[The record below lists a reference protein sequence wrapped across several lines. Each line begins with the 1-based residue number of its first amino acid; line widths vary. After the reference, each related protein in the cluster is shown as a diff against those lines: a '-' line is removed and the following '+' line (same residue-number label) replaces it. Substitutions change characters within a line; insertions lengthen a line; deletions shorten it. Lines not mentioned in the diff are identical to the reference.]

1 MNNYNGRDGNGY
13 QPIPTENTLLP
24 STERMYK
31 DKIRSL
37 EEDKR
42 SIYSAALRRVTAIIN
57 LSHDLS
63 EKQKTD
69 LIEAIWED

>member
-1 MNNYNGRDGNGY
+1 MS
-13 QPIPTENTLLP
+13 ELLP
-24 STERMYK
+24 SQHKEYK

-42 SIYSAALRRVTAIIN
+42 SIYAAALRRVTAIIN

-69 LIEAIWED
+69 LIEAIWEE